1 MPLEFFDAQR
11 DVRNLFIT
19 PEIRNRIMQVQPG
32 ETTNGH
38 THDLGH
44 ETFIVLDGEAEF
56 IIDGESAVLKPGQL
70 CVARAGQWHA
80 IRNSS
85 DKPMTMY
92 LSVTPHIEP
101 THTLWDREGGQ
112 RLPYRFGDSTRAE
125 RSASSEPPDPPEQLL
140 DRHVRASAEFGAA
153 AQANAAAQTAAAADL
168 RAALSSGDS
177 AATYAAIDAMWR
189 SFYATYTRLQAS
201 ELAWNQVATLA
212 APR

>member
-1 MPLEFFDAQR
+1 MPLEFFDARR

-32 ETTNGH
+32 ETTSGH

-56 IIDGESAVLKPGQL
+56 TIAGESALLEPGQV
-70 CVARAGQWHA
+70 CVARAGQWHT
-80 IRNSS
+80 IRCIG

-125 RSASSEPPDPPEQLL
+125 RNASSEPPVAPEQLL
-140 DRHVRASAEFGAA
+140 ERHVAASAALGEA
-153 AQANAAAQTAAAADL
+153 AQANAAAQAAAAADL
-168 RAALSSGDS
+168 RAALSNGDT
-177 AATYAAIDAMWR
+177 AATYAAVDAMWR
-189 SFYATYTRLQAS
+189 SFYAMYTRLQAS

-212 APR
+212 APG

>member
-1 MPLEFFDAQR
+1 MPLEVFDAQR

-32 ETTNGH
+32 ETTSGH

-56 IIDGESAVLKPGQL
+56 TIDGQSAALKPGQL
-70 CVARAGQWHA
+70 CVARAGQWHTVRC
-80 IRNSS
+80 IG

-101 THTLWDREGGQ
+101 THTLWDREGGN

-125 RSASSEPPDPPEQLL
+125 RAARSEPAEPTEQLL
-140 DRHVRASAEFGAA
+140 ERHVTASAALADAA
-153 AQANAAAQTAAAADL
+153 ATNAAAQNAAATDL
-168 RAALSSGDS
+168 RAALKNGDT
-177 AATYAAIDAMWR
+177 AATYAAVDAMWR
-189 SFYATYTRLQAS
+189 AFYATYTRLQAT

>member
-1 MPLEFFDAQR
+1 MTLEFFDVHR

-56 IIDGESAVLKPGQL
+56 TIDGESALLGPGQL
-70 CVARAGQWHA
+70 CIARAGQWHTV
-80 IRNSS
+80 RCVGNL
-85 DKPMTMY
+85 PMTMY

-101 THTLWDREGGQ
+101 THTLWDREGGNQ
-112 RLPYRFGDSTRAE
+112 LPYRYGESTRAE
-125 RSASSEPPDPPEQLL
+125 RHAHTTPPLPPEQMLEQ
-140 DRHVRASAEFGAA
+140 HVAATLAFAEA
-153 AQANAAAQTAAAADL
+153 AQANASVQQVAAAELA
-168 RAALSSGDS
+168 AALHQADP
-177 AATYAAIDAMWR
+177 AAAHAAVDAMWQ
-189 SFYATYTRLQAS
+189 SFYTTYTRLQAA

-212 APR
+212 APP

>member
-1 MPLEFFDAQR
+1 MPLEFFDPHR

-56 IIDGESAVLKPGQL
+56 TIDGQTALLKPGQV
-70 CVARAGQWHA
+70 CVAAAGQWHEIHNPA
-80 IRNSS
+80 

-92 LSVTPHIEP
+92 LSVTPHLEP
-101 THTLWDREGGQ
+101 THTLWDREGGN

-125 RSASSEPPDPPEQLL
+125 RNARNETPEPTEQLL
-140 DRHVRASAEFGAA
+140 DRYVAASTALAAA
-153 AQANAAAQTAAAADL
+153 AQSNADAQTTAAADL
-168 RAALSSGDS
+168 RAALQSGDK
-177 AATYAAIDAMWR
+177 AATYAAVDAMWQA
-189 SFYATYTRLQAS
+189 FFATYTRLQAT
-201 ELAWNQVATLA
+201 ELAWNQVAALA
-212 APR
+212 AP